1 MANRL
6 VCGVLAFAAAVRG
19 FASTWDACTYPEKIV
34 FSTLPSWTGWSVCD
48 PNTASTDVW
57 EGTCAGISIDMMR
70 MACDASGL
78 KCTYVVTP
86 VHRRS
91 SSRARA
97 RTRARTHARCFPCAR
112 A

>member
-6 VCGVLAFAAAVRG
+6 VCGVLCFAAAVRG
-19 FASTWDACTYPEKIV
+19 FASTWDACTYPETIV

-78 KCTYVVTP
+78 GDRCTYVVTP
-86 VHRRS
+86 VHRQIS
-91 SSRARA
+91 SHA
-97 RTRARTHARCFPCAR
+97 RARTHALCFQCAR